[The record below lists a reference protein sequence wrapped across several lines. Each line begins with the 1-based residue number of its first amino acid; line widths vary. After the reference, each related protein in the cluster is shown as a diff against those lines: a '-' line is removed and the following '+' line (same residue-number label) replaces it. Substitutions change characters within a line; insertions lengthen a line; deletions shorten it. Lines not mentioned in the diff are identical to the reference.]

1 MTWPARRLSERS
13 SPRGGQTE
21 VAQVVIQIE
30 ARVVHPYRVIRER
43 DPGESL
49 AIAWHEFR
57 LDQGP
62 NTIDVHA
69 AFGAGEWS
77 DIEDR
82 HGAHVHRC
90 AVVLDLEE
98 GGVKGRQTLVV
109 RGSHSFYQPRL

>member
-1 MTWPARRLSERS
+1 
-13 SPRGGQTE
+13 

-57 LDQGP
+57 LDQGLNP
-62 NTIDVHA
+62 IDVDA
-69 AFGAGEWS
+69 AFGAAECSG
-77 DIEDR
+77 IQDR
-82 HGAHVHRC
+82 HGNHVHRC
-90 AVVLDLEE
+90 TVVLDLEE

-109 RGSHSFYQPRL
+109 GASHGFY